1 MSGGELP
8 KVTRQDIQ
16 LVSDHG
22 YESLTEVQNL
32 IERCLQLYMNQKEV
46 IETLLLQ
53 AKIEPGFTELVW
65 QKLEEENRDF
75 FKAYYVR
82 LMLKNQIMVFNRLLA
97 DQYRLMTKEH
107 TSAITPVPPVS
118 NGSNPSALN
127 QNTWDMPCA
136 TTGTIPN
143 NMMCNGSSGS
153 STGALI
159 NGTHSQLIHTHKQV
173 QCINPN
179 GSMNPP
185 QTLSGSTGRFNG
197 AVNGAAP
204 VIKTESSFGDV
215 GFGFNDPGFL
225 ESCPSMG
232 DASGG
237 SFSSSELTGQPLADP
252 TPLADPILDIDS
264 SFGFLSQIPRNFSFS
279 DLTEDFS
286 QSAEI
291 LENYG
296 RSPFLPTDANNFS
309 DSAGEGGNK
318 RLDTISEGVTYEDF
332 ASD

>member
-16 LVSDHG
+16 LV
-22 YESLTEVQNL
+22 QNL
-32 IERCLQLYMNQKEV
+32 IERCLQLYMNKKEV
-46 IETLLLQ
+46 IDKLLAL
-53 AKIEPGFTELVW
+53 AKIEQSFTELVW

-75 FKAYYVR
+75 FNAYYVR
-82 LMLKNQIMVFNRLLA
+82 LMLKNQIMVFNRLLD
-97 DQYRLMTKEH
+97 DQYRLMSKEH
-107 TSAITPVPPVS
+107 TSALTSAPPVS
-118 NGSNPSALN
+118 NGSNPSTLN

-136 TTGTIPN
+136 TTGRIPN
-143 NMMCNGSSGS
+143 NMMCNGGSGS
-153 STGALI
+153 SAGALI
-159 NGTHSQLIHTHKQV
+159 NGTHSQLIHTDRQV

-179 GSMNPP
+179 PGSMNPP

-197 AVNGAAP
+197 VVNGAAP

-225 ESCPSMG
+225 EPCPSMG

-237 SFSSSELTGQPLADP
+237 SFSSSELTGQA
-252 TPLADPILDIDS
+252 LADPILDIDS

-296 RSPFLPTDANNFS
+296 RSPFLPSDANNFS
-309 DSAGEGGNK
+309 DSTGEGGNK